1 MADIDKLRPLFLNL
15 PRFQPAI
22 KGWNRLEG
30 SPRQREVERSLRAE
44 VRDPLW
50 MLTRQWQFGEFQGDD
65 TGSPID
71 ARMLTYQ
78 TFLNRYAVE
87 NGPVQA
93 LPTDIPLEAR
103 VEREYRSNDL
113 GSQLRI
119 GRYFEKLLRKTV
131 SSAQFLPY
139 KNEYI
144 RQYSISASE
153 PNPTYDKDTEQTR
166 EAVAGKVINGEL
178 LLQAIADG
186 SHTTWLTA
194 NTVISSSDKTLL
206 TGIATD
212 LVNWATQF
220 MTQPESKEDNAWS
233 GTQLEYQFACAAE
246 DANGSQT
253 VLRADQY
260 QNGQLDWYSFDVDA
274 TASLTTSDGTLIQP
288 IKPLEE
294 CLSFI
299 PAPVSFQGMP
309 QPRFWEMEDGR
320 TEFTKIDTNTTDVIK
335 LMLTEFMLL
344 YSNDWCVFPY
354 ERSIGSLC
362 DIRGMVVTDVFGQ
375 RTFIRP
381 VGTGIDDDWT
391 RWSFFSLSTNASAAN
406 TLSFLPPSL
415 GKPQESQPLEK
426 VNFIRDEMANQVWA
440 IESVIPSP
448 LDRGLNGFESALAAQ
463 NATAPPVVALLPTE
477 AKIRYL
483 LGTSAPYNWIPFIP
497 VHITGSNRDVQLQ
510 RARMPEQPA
519 LFKGKILDEP
529 APYFVNEEEV
539 PRSGK
544 LITRTYQR
552 ARTTDG
558 RVVLWAGRKVT
569 TSSGEAS
576 SGLIFDQIIDISP
589 AT

>member
-15 PRFQPAI
+15 PIFQPAI

-65 TGSPID
+65 AGSPID
-71 ARMLTYQ
+71 ARLLTHQ
-78 TFLNRYAVE
+78 TFLNRYAVA
-87 NGPVQA
+87 NGPTQP
-93 LPTDIPLEAR
+93 LPIDIPLEAR

-131 SSAQFLPY
+131 SSTQFQPY
-139 KNEYI
+139 KNEYV
-144 RQYSISASE
+144 RQYSIPASE
-153 PNPTYDKDTEQTR
+153 PNPTFDKDTDQTR
-166 EAVAGKVINGEL
+166 EAVAGKTINGEL
-178 LLQAIADG
+178 LLQAVADG
-186 SHTTWLTA
+186 SHTVWVNG
-194 NTVISSSDKTLL
+194 NTIISSSDKTLL

-212 LVNWATQF
+212 LVNWAAQF

-246 DANGSQT
+246 DTDGTQT

-260 QNGQLDWYSFDVDA
+260 ENGQLDWYSFDVDS
-274 TASLTTSDGTLIQP
+274 ASTLDGTLSQP
-288 IKPLEE
+288 INPLDE

-309 QPRFWEMEDGR
+309 QPRFWEMEDER

-335 LMLTEFMLL
+335 LILTEFMLL

-354 ERSIGSLC
+354 ERPIGSLC
-362 DIRGMVVTDVFGQ
+362 AIGGLVVTDVFGQ
-375 RTFIRP
+375 RTFIKP
-381 VGTGIDDDWT
+381 AGTGIDDDWT
-391 RWSFFSLSTNASAAN
+391 RWSFFSLSTNAAAAN
-406 TLSFLPPSL
+406 TLSLLPPSL

-426 VNFIRDEMANQVWA
+426 VNFIRDEMANSVWA

-448 LDRGLNGFESALAAQ
+448 LDRGINGFESALAAQ
-463 NATAPPVVALLPTE
+463 NASLSPAAALLPTE

-483 LGTSAPYNWIPFIP
+483 LGTSVPYNWIPFIP
-497 VHITGSNRDVQLQ
+497 VHVAGSDRDIQLQ
-510 RARMPEQPA
+510 RARMPDQA
-519 LFKGKILDEP
+519 ATFKGKILDQP

-552 ARTTDG
+552 TRTTDG
-558 RVVLWAGRKVT
+558 RVVLWVGRKT
-569 TSSGEAS
+569 TAGKGEGS
-576 SGLIFDQIIDISP
+576 SGLAFDQLLDTTPSV
-589 AT
+589 